1 MTGIRLEFYDPKD
14 HEQVS
19 DYIRDH
25 VAPVATELH
34 RITNELLSPGS
45 TSAEEWS
52 MDMVS
57 SAPIHDGFSR
67 LDRRLDESPKHVAF
81 DGSEYFSLPKELLRA
96 KQVKIQFTAA
106 VYVKG
111 HGTAAFRLVCDGG
124 ALIKDSEFTT
134 DSPILFTKTCR
145 LPFGD
150 QRGCIQPDRR
160 TYYIEACRTKGR
172 GIPVCRRLSL
182 SFVYI

>member
-1 MTGIRLEFYDPKD
+1 MTGIRIALDNPDAYPSPREYVEK
-14 HEQVS
+14 HL
-19 DYIRDH
+19 
-25 VAPVATELH
+25 APVATELH

-45 TSAEEWS
+45 TSAEEWA
-52 MDMVS
+52 MDMVPS
-57 SAPIHDGFSR
+57 KFGDRFCR
-67 LDRRLDESPKHVAF
+67 LDRRLEEAPKHVIF

-111 HGTAAFRLVCDGG
+111 HGTAAFRLVCDDE
-124 ALIKDSEFTT
+124 AIIKDSEFTT

-150 QRGCIQPDRR
+150 QRGCIQPDSR